1 MAEKERL
8 THNMEET
15 QARLGRAAKL
25 TTGLSD
31 EQIRWTES
39 VEVRVVI
46 LLWLACSHNFFHSS
60 D

>member
-8 THNMEET
+8 ANNMEET

-25 TTGLSD
+25 TTGLSE

-39 VEVRVVI
+39 VEVHKV
-46 LLWLACSHNFFHSS
+46 LWLTSTGPFTFLF
-60 D
+60 